1 MNATT
6 LCVELNG
13 SATMPGGRL
22 LGAYLAE
29 AKYECIRALRTP
41 AFAIPFLLLPI
52 ALYVLFGILLAGSMS
67 HGDPTFAKIMFVN
80 WSVFGVMGPGMFGF
94 GMIVAQERDHGLL
107 TLKRALPM
115 PPAAYFLAKMFMT
128 MTFAAIIMV
137 TLIVP
142 ALTLGHVRLGLG
154 QILAVSLLDILGSL
168 PFCAVGFFI
177 GTRASS
183 KSAPAFINLAYLPM
197 MHLGGLFYPLPKSVQ
212 PIEFLSPAFYL
223 DKLGLWVAGV
233 PNLDRMPSGAAGPSS
248 HGSPLLY
255 AGALFGVTLL
265 FGVLAIRRLA
275 GTGSQKLA
283 PNAER
288 SVPVASPA

>member
-6 LCVELNG
+6 LSGELNA

-52 ALYVLFGILLAGSMS
+52 ALYVLFGILLGGSMS

-128 MTFAAIIMV
+128 MTFTAIIMV

-142 ALTLGHVRLGLG
+142 ALILGHVRLGLG

-168 PFCAVGFFI
+168 PFCAIGFFI

-233 PNLDRMPSGAAGPSS
+233 PNLDQLPSGAAGPSS
-248 HGSPLLY
+248 HGSPLLC
-255 AGALFGVTLL
+255 AGALVGVTLL

-275 GTGSQKLA
+275 GTASQKLA
-283 PNAER
+283 RNAER
-288 SVPVASPA
+288 SLPLASQA

>member
-6 LCVELNG
+6 LSVELNG
-13 SATMPGGRL
+13 SAIMPGGRL
-22 LGAYLAE
+22 LGAYFAE

-128 MTFAAIIMV
+128 MTFTAIIMV

-142 ALTLGHVRLGLG
+142 ALILGHVRLGLG

-168 PFCAVGFFI
+168 PFCAIGFFI

-233 PNLDRMPSGAAGPSS
+233 PNLDQLPSGAAGPSS
-248 HGSPLLY
+248 HGSPLLC
-255 AGALFGVTLL
+255 AGALVGVTLL

-275 GTGSQKLA
+275 GTASQKLA
-283 PNAER
+283 RNAER
-288 SVPVASPA
+288 SLPLASQA